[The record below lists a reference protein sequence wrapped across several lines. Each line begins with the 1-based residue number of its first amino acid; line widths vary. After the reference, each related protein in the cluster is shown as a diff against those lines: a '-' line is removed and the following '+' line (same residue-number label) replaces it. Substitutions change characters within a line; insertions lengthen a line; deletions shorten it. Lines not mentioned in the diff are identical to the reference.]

1 MLRRAHGAALERA
14 VAAEQ
19 APTGADERMQ
29 PVKVAVIDVGS
40 NSVRLLVAAVRDG
53 GQVKELRRERAYL
66 RLGDDAYRLGRIGE
80 TKLEETASVARRFA
94 RIARKRGV
102 ERLATIVT
110 APGRQASNP
119 DELVDVIAAA
129 TSAPVEVLSAEEEGT
144 LAWEGAVAGFED
156 RTSIVA
162 VVDLGGGSCEI
173 AVGAP
178 AEGVDWVRSRDAGAL
193 RVTRSFLGSEA
204 PSVGEAWA
212 AREEIRGLLG
222 TLDPPHAE
230 HAFAVGGTARALG
243 RILGDRFDADDLD
256 HLVLRLVVDGVER
269 VTAGTSITPERAQTL
284 LGGTLVLAE
293 LAERIGRPLRVGRG
307 GLREGA
313 AIALA
318 RDAALAA

>member
-1 MLRRAHGAALERA
+1 MAS
-14 VAAEQ
+14 EQ
-19 APTGADERMQ
+19 PPADADETMQ

-40 NSVRLLVAAVRDG
+40 NSARLLLASVRGDG
-53 GQVKELRRERAYL
+53 EIKQLRRERAYL
-66 RLGDDAYRLGRIGE
+66 RLGDDAYRLGRIGDA
-80 TKLEETASVARRFA
+80 KLEETAAVTRRFA
-94 RIARKRGV
+94 RVARKRGV

-119 DELVDVIAAA
+119 DELVEVIADA
-129 TSAPVEVLSAEEEGT
+129 TSAPVDILSAEEEGR

-156 RTSIVA
+156 DASVVA

-193 RVTRSFLGSEA
+193 RVTRSFLGSDA
-204 PSVGEAWA
+204 PTVGEAWA
-212 AREEIRGLLG
+212 AREEIRALLG
-222 TLDPPHAE
+222 DLDPPHAE

-243 RILGDRFDADDLD
+243 RLLGGRFDADDLD
-256 HLVLRLVVDGVER
+256 HLVLRLVVDGIER
-269 VTAGTSITPERAQTL
+269 VTADTTITPERAQTL

-293 LAERIGRPLRVGRG
+293 LADRIGRPLRVGRG

-313 AIALA
+313 VLALA